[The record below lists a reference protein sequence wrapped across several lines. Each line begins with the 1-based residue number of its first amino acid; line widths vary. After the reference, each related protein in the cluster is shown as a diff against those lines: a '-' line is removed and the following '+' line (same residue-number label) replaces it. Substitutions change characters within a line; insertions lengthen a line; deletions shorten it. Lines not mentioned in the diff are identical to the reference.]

1 MDRFTMDSLKTGFS
15 VEVDCIPNRLT
26 MVKAYIPEF
35 GMLANGKGRE
45 SKCILRATFIT
56 ATGMLIEKKG
66 TELSGGQMERF
77 IMVNGTKE
85 GGMATDGSHG
95 RQGPSLLVSLITVFL
110 GKER

>member
-1 MDRFTMDSLKTGFS
+1 MARTGFS

-26 MVKAYIPEF
+26 MVKAYIPVIQTSSSHKDPQQHHEQEF

-77 IMVNGTKE
+77 IMVKYVACT
-85 GGMATDGSHG
+85 
-95 RQGPSLLVSLITVFL
+95 QPLLASITP
-110 GKER
+110 

>member
-26 MVKAYIPEF
+26 MVKAYIPVIQTSSSHKDPQQHHEQEF

-77 IMVNGTKE
+77 IMVKYVACT
-85 GGMATDGSHG
+85 
-95 RQGPSLLVSLITVFL
+95 QPLLASITP
-110 GKER
+110 